1 MTDFPKRV
9 PGASLKKLA
18 APPDDGWF
26 GQGIEW
32 PAEDQDLIKIE
43 RTRKVMGQY
52 LDDSDLS
59 SGAETMAMLDRVLDR
74 IKHL

>member
-26 GQGIEW
+26 GHSAEW
-32 PAEDQDLIKIE
+32 PAEDQDLIQVE
-43 RTRKVMGQY
+43 RTRQVMGQY
-52 LDDSDLS
+52 LDDSDLTDE
-59 SGAETMAMLDRVLDR
+59 AETLAMLDRVLDG

>member
-9 PGASLKKLA
+9 PGASLKKLT

-26 GQGIEW
+26 GQGVEW
-32 PAEDQDLIKIE
+32 PPDDQDLIKIE
-43 RTRKVMGQY
+43 RTRQVMGQY

-59 SGAETMAMLDRVLDR
+59 GGAEAMAMLDRVLDGL
-74 IKHL
+74 KHL